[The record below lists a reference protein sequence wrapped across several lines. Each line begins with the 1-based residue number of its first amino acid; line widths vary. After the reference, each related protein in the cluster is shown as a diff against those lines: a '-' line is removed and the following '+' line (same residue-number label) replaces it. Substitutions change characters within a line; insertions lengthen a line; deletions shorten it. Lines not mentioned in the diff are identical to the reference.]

1 KRTIDAL
8 LVHLIEEGQPG
19 IPTRNS
25 RVMDELQQHGIVVPN
40 EDRAI
45 WLCDI
50 TIGDWRQSLTCLKIA
65 LSRIWPDPDQRPSG
79 TSVTVPPADANRT
92 TDVGYDEEGGAGA
105 SQHNRPSAP
114 GLPTP
119 PAPIKEAGFRLPR
132 MSVSTGHRDGRERND
147 IADDLALALP
157 GELN

>member
-1 KRTIDAL
+1 M
-8 LVHLIEEGQPG
+8 HLIEEGQPG

-50 TIGDWRQSLTCLKIA
+50 TIDDWRQSLTCLKID

-79 TSVTVPPADANRT
+79 TGVTVQPSTTKPT
-92 TDVGYDEEGGAGA
+92 TDVNSDEEAD
-105 SQHNRPSAP
+105 QEHRPSAP
-114 GLPTP
+114 DSQTP
-119 PAPIKEAGFRLPR
+119 PVHANEPDLPLPPYPRPLAIRIAMTAKTSLTTWRCRYQWISTPTEAPAKG
-132 MSVSTGHRDGRERND
+132 
-147 IADDLALALP
+147 
-157 GELN
+157 